1 MSDTR
6 FFDDR
11 LTYLSFVTTSN
22 EKNVVANEISSV
34 IKSISKEKAA
44 LRIFDAGIGDGSLLM
59 NVIKNCHKEFPYIP
73 FFVMAKEISI
83 EDVRLALEKLSDR
96 FIEHPNMVFT
106 ITNLYFSEA
115 ASLQSNNPKKQKKMK
130 WNSLA
135 LEGNSSYE
143 FNNQLTNIEDLL
155 KDSWTIDEDPVTHQL
170 TNIEDLLKDSW
181 TIDEDPVTHRASY
194 KNPSVL
200 TIYRKDHEN
209 LVDRYIPNKGDDKK
223 VFDLIL
229 ASQPYRS
236 RTSEKKKV
244 DFVIKPM
251 IDILNKNGKLVI
263 VHSCGND
270 SVSKVI
276 KQLWPKENP
285 YPTPARAIIKYLKKT
300 LPARKLDDLVFH
312 KPVKFAYKL
321 KPIPDDNN
329 SIATSL
335 FSAAWNNIVYVGQM
349 NSDQIN
355 QAQEDGKYVEV
366 IENLLEENDNTV
378 HFNNEMFVIEKNR
391 IFKP

>member
-1 MSDTR
+1 MSDSR

-22 EKNVVANEISSV
+22 EKNVVAKEISSV

-115 ASLQSNNPKKQKKMK
+115 ASLKSNNAKKQKKMK
-130 WNSLA
+130 WNTLA

-143 FNNQLTNIEDLL
+143 FNQQLTDVDELL
-155 KDSWTIDEDPVTHQL
+155 KDSWTIE
-170 TNIEDLLKDSW
+170 
-181 TIDEDPVTHRASY
+181 EDPVTHRASY

-209 LVDRYIPNKGDDKK
+209 LVERYIPAKGDDKK
-223 VFDLIL
+223 LFDLVL

-236 RTSEKKKV
+236 RTSEKKKA

-251 IDILNKNGKLVI
+251 IDILNKSGKLVV

-276 KQLWPKENP
+276 KQLWPKETP
-285 YPTPARAIIKYLKKT
+285 FPTPARSIIKYLKKSLST
-300 LPARKLDDLVFH
+300 RKLDDLVFH
-312 KPVKFAYKL
+312 KPVKFEYNL
-321 KPIPDDNN
+321 KSIPDDNN
-329 SIATSL
+329 SIATSI

-349 NSDQIN
+349 TEDQIN
-355 QAQEDGKYVEV
+355 EAQSDGKHIEV
-366 IENLLEENDNTV
+366 VENLLEENNNIV
-378 HFNNEMFVIEKNR
+378 KFNNEMFVIEKNR